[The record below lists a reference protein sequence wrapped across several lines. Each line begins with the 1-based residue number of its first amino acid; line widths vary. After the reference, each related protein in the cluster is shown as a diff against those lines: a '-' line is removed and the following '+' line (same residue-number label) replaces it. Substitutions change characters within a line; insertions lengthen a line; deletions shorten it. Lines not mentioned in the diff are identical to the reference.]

1 MIKNKS
7 SNNNLLEIK
16 VVSTAQASLIHA
28 KIFIIDDKYA
38 IIGSANFT
46 EDSFVDLPEYIIIHE
61 DKNEVNQ
68 ITDDFFYLWNK
79 YRNELFPSKIKRIRN
94 FAKKFRSN

>member
-1 MIKNKS
+1 M
-7 SNNNLLEIK
+7 
-16 VVSTAQASLIHA
+16 IHA